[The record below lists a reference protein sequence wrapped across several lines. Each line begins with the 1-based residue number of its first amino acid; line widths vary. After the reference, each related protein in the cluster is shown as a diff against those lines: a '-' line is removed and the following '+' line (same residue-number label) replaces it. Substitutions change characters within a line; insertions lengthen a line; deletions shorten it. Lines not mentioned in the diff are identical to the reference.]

1 MKATE
6 KQKKAAFIATNFLAK
21 CFNGELGA
29 LSLILSAYD
38 VIKASPDWNEDASN
52 VLASALTDTRDFIQ
66 ELLDDLGDEKE
77 S

>member
-21 CFNGELGA
+21 CFNSDLGA

-38 VIKASPDWNEDASN
+38 IIKASSNWNEDASN

-66 ELLDDLGDEKE
+66 ELLDDMNDEE
-77 S
+77 NS

>member
-52 VLASALTDTRDFIQ
+52 VLTSALTDTRDFIQ
-66 ELLDDLGDEKE
+66 EILDDMNDGEN